1 MKKLVMVNTPFGV
14 QAAIA
19 PAIVSASRS
28 TDIPAYH
35 SDWFM
40 NRLRD
45 GYVAWVNPFNRKKS
59 YISFERAGAIVFWT
73 KNPAPMLRYLDE
85 LDSRDLAYYFQYTL
99 NDYDAE
105 KLESNVPPLKKS
117 LKTFKELSDRI
128 GADRVIWRFDPIIL
142 GMGLTVPVMIE
153 RFEKLAE
160 QLVGY
165 TKKVVISFVDIA
177 DYRKVQNSLKRN
189 NLSEL
194 RAPSVDEEIALAI
207 ALSKI
212 AMRYGLSIATCCEKR
227 DLTKYGVRKN
237 KCIDDELLFKLCTPQ
252 NQKLADFLRQYQTQ
266 FSLMPSPNQN
276 IVPKDKGQREEC
288 GCVISKDIGMYDTC
302 AHMCV
307 YCYANTSVNVVTK
320 NMRLKDDNAES
331 IVPA

>member
-1 MKKLVMVNTPFGV
+1 MKQLVMVNTSSGV
-14 QAAIA
+14 QAAAA

-40 NRLRD
+40 NRLRA
-45 GYVAWVNPFNRKKS
+45 GYLAWINPFNKKKS
-59 YISFERAGAIVFWT
+59 YVSFERAGAIVFWT
-73 KNPAPMLRYLDE
+73 KNPAPMLKYLDE
-85 LDSRDLAYYFQYTL
+85 LDSKNLAYYFQYTL

-105 KLESNVPPLKKS
+105 QLEPNVPPLEKR
-117 LKTFKELSDRI
+117 LKTFKVLSDRI

-142 GMGLTVPVMIE
+142 GRGLTVPVLIE
-153 RFEKLAE
+153 RFEKLAQ
-160 QLVGY
+160 QLEGY

-194 RAPSVDEEIALAI
+194 RSPSIDEEITFAI
-207 ALSKI
+207 ELSKI
-212 AMRYGLSIATCCEKR
+212 AESYGLSIATCCEKR
-227 DLTKYGVRKN
+227 ELTKYGVSKN

-252 NQKLADFLRQYQTQ
+252 NQKLTDFLRQYQTQ

-276 IVPKDKGQREEC
+276 MVPKDKGQRAEC

-320 NMRLKDDNAES
+320 NMKLKDNDAET
-331 IVPA
+331 IVPV

>member
-1 MKKLVMVNTPFGV
+1 MKHTVMINTSSGV
-14 QAAIA
+14 QAATA
-19 PAIVSASRS
+19 PAIISASRS

-40 NRLRD
+40 NRLRA
-45 GYVAWVNPFNRKKS
+45 GYLAWINPFNRKKS
-59 YISFERAGAIVFWT
+59 YVSFERAGAIVFWT
-73 KNPAPMLRYLDE
+73 KNPAPMLKYLDE
-85 LDSRDLAYYFQYTL
+85 LDSRNLAYYFQYTL

-105 KLESNVPPLKKS
+105 KLEPNVPPLEKR

-142 GMGLTVPVMIE
+142 GKGLTVPVMVE
-153 RFEKLAE
+153 RFESLAQ
-160 QLVGY
+160 QLQGY

-177 DYRKVQNSLKRN
+177 DYRKVQNSLKRS
-189 NLSEL
+189 NLTEL

-207 ALSKI
+207 ELSKI
-212 AMRYGLSIATCCEKR
+212 AKKYGLSIATCCEKR
-227 DLTKYGVRKN
+227 ELSKYGVSKN
-237 KCIDDELLFKLCTPQ
+237 KCIDDELLFKLCTSQ
-252 NQKLADFLRQYQTQ
+252 NEKLTDFLRQYQTQ
-266 FSLMPSPNQN
+266 FSLMPTPNQKM
-276 IVPKDKGQREEC
+276 VPKDKGQREEC

-302 AHMCV
+302 PHMCV

-320 NMRLKDDNAES
+320 NMKLKDNDAET